1 MPDVFDAIR
10 EEAKTATP
18 RQKKA
23 LGWAAI
29 VMAIMLV
36 GPGLFFLF
44 VVMKALIEVS

>member
-1 MPDVFDAIR
+1 MPDVFDALR
-10 EEAKTATP
+10 EEARTATP

-29 VMAIMLV
+29 VMAVMLL

-44 VVMKALIEVS
+44 TVMRALIEVS